1 MIGSPGEAARARA
14 VKIPQTTR
22 TAASSDDAID
32 RAPVDRAVV
41 AGSIIAHLLARDSAT
56 SVLCPEAENA
66 GYSQAPR
73 PASASWSIQ
82 NGGRDRELRPWQP
95 YVSIGVQKCRPVDRS
110 TDITHLCAEIPR
122 PCPELVVRMGLRR

>member
-32 RAPVDRAVV
+32 RAPVARAVV

-66 GYSQAPR
+66 GYSQAPLQPHGVSR
-73 PASASWSIQ
+73 MAVAIASFVLGSPTFPLAFR
-82 NGGRDRELRPWQP
+82 N
-95 YVSIGVQKCRPVDRS
+95 
-110 TDITHLCAEIPR
+110 
-122 PCPELVVRMGLRR
+122 